1 MHLSLELRHPLLKL
15 RNLFLY
21 KGRPNFGVAIDVR
34 EKFDPNKIL
43 LCFGAT
49 VHMSGPQGSIGKHS
63 HTMAM
68 SYVRQGKCLS
78 IYSAQEMRNFCVAHA
93 GAALDCE
100 KSASAGRDHGWV
112 LGVRITTK

>member
-21 KGRPNFGVAIDVR
+21 KGGPNFGVAIDVR

-49 VHMSGPQGSIGKHS
+49 VHMSGPQDSIGKQRHM
-63 HTMAM
+63 MAM
-68 SYVRQGKCLS
+68 SYVNHGKIMS
-78 IYSAQEMRNFCVAHA
+78 IYSPLEMYHFCVKHMPEPSWIVKKH
-93 GAALDCE
+93 CF
-100 KSASAGRDHGWV
+100 
-112 LGVRITTK
+112 